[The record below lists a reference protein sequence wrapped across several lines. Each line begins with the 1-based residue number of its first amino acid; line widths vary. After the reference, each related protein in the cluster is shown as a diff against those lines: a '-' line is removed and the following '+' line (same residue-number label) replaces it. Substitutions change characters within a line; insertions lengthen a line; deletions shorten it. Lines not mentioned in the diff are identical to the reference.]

1 MKDGVGGWMGERRR
15 EEEGKKRVGER
26 VFVVSEP
33 AG

>member
-1 MKDGVGGWMGERRR
+1 MKMESKGWMEEKR

-26 VFVVSEP
+26 VFVVSEA